1 MLAMHFPER
10 IAARK
15 RFGRKLF
22 DACMRL
28 LSLLHSLKLKA
39 QKEKCCPETLGIS
52 TSRWPIVVSRATE
65 HEACYRESIHI
76 HPPTQ
81 VWCVSQT
88 LSGHRERTTLFVRG
102 PPSKKRNNGTTGS
115 LGCQKTHVLKRDDD
129 KLTW

>member
-65 HEACYRESIHI
+65 HEACYRERIHI

-88 LSGHRERTTLFVRG
+88 LSGHRERKTLFVRG
-102 PPSKKRNNGTTGS
+102 TLPRKGTMAP
-115 LGCQKTHVLKRDDD
+115 LGVWGVRKPMSSNVMMTN
-129 KLTW
+129 